1 MIVFIIGFI
10 LTMLNSNGILLSPEK
25 YIPLHWIGIIVG
37 CLLMAQS
44 VNQLV

>member
-10 LTMLNSNGILLSPEK
+10 LTMLNSNGILLSPK
-25 YIPLHWIGIIVG
+25 RWIPLHWIGVIVG

-44 VNQLV
+44 VSQLT